1 MTVFPPVQQTYPYSN
16 FLNASGTLAPA
27 VVGKKIVA
35 NIVVAMEVFEANT
48 TASSYVYVTVAST
61 HNTVTVTRT
70 YFIQC
75 GVADSTVSEVIPLP
89 KDLECDVDTGI
100 TVTITP
106 TGNAFT
112 TVDIGYYL
120 K

>member
-27 VVGKKIVA
+27 VAGKKIVA
-35 NIVVAMEVFEANT
+35 NIVVAMEIFGT
-48 TASSYVYVTVAST
+48 TSYVTVTVAST

-75 GVADSTVSEVIPLP
+75 VLSPATVSEVIPLP

>member
-16 FLNASGTLAPA
+16 SLNASGTLAPA

-35 NIVVAMEVFEANT
+35 NIVVAMEIYGAT
-48 TASSYVYVTVAST
+48 SYVTVTVAST

-75 GVADSTVSEVIPLP
+75 VVADSTVSEVIPLP